1 MYLPPSLS
9 IPQQSIFAQTFA
21 WRHFASGGNAGTD
34 DYFTAIWG
42 WILKAGAV
50 IASWFKNVFASVVDW
65 IRETWPSVASWFK
78 NVFAFAVDWI
88 RETWPIVAA
97 WIVEA
102 ATSAS
107 ELVKAHP
114 HVVLLTSAFIFL
126 GPQILLLPLFILQ
139 AIALLVLTALGFGA
153 RGIVGGSPAARYQS
167 LCYGGNTPAS
177 SLFAI
182 LQSIGMK
189 YHAMTL
195 GNWVLAFIRLVAG
208 VLFVY
213 VVLGMTLWW

>member
-1 MYLPPSLS
+1 MYLPGSLS
-9 IPQQSIFAQTFA
+9 IPQQSIFAQAVA
-21 WRHFASGGNAGTD
+21 WRHFGSGGNAGTE

-42 WILKAGAV
+42 WILKAGAA
-50 IASWFKNVFASVVDW
+50 ITSWFKNVFTSVVDW
-65 IRETWPSVASWFK
+65 VRETWPSVAT
-78 NVFAFAVDWI
+78 WI
-88 RETWPIVAA
+88 A
-97 WIVEA
+97 EA
-102 ATSAS
+102 ATGAS
-107 ELVKAHP
+107 EPIKAHP

-139 AIALLVLTALGFGA
+139 AIALLLLTVLGFGT

-167 LCYGGNTPAS
+167 FCYGGNTPAS

-189 YHAMTL
+189 YHTMTL
-195 GNWVLAFIRLVAG
+195 GNWVLALIRLVAG
-208 VLFVY
+208 MLFVY